1 MCDTK
6 TTVRITTSEQKTVEM
21 DRQYVIDHSVV
32 DRYLAGKLAD
42 DELTAFEEHCLWC
55 QETLDDLEL
64 TDKFRQGL
72 ADAATA
78 DDRFS
83 GDLIE
88 DQPRSFQLPQFM
100 QTPVYA
106 AAATALLAVSVTTS
120 AVLFLNQ
127 DTSTDGLA
135 SMQVYQ
141 LETLRS
147 GSSDPANTV
156 HIGESVES
164 VVLIVYPEFGAYEH
178 YRASVLPIDAEI
190 VVWQDDD
197 ISVGTDTLAL
207 VLPTEL
213 LQPGDYRVRV
223 EGLMSSDEP
232 ALLSEN
238 SFRVVTSA
246 SQ

>member
-1 MCDTK
+1 M
-6 TTVRITTSEQKTVEM
+6 EM

-83 GDLIE
+83 GELIE

-120 AVLFLNQ
+120 AVLFVNQ

-147 GSSDPANTV
+147 GSSGSNDPANTV
-156 HIGESVES
+156 YVGESVES
-164 VVLIVYPEFGAYEH
+164 VVLIVYPEFGAYER
-178 YRASVLPIDAEI
+178 YRASVLPIDAET
-190 VVWQDDD
+190 VVRAF
-197 ISVGTDTLAL
+197 LAAYAGIA
-207 VLPTEL
+207 EAD
-213 LQPGDYRVRV
+213 G
-223 EGLMSSDEP
+223 
-232 ALLSEN
+232 
-238 SFRVVTSA
+238 
-246 SQ
+246 